1 MLQTFLAERHSANQ
15 YYHPE
20 TARRPRRAASELMW
34 EELSLCLVCETCD
47 YTVSP
52 LGPVR
57 SQRALHAIKDI
68 ERRHTLTHHSPEYW
82 RFSMTIIDESVGT
95 GGGGTCPTES
105 EFHIRL
111 YSTPGASHGLR
122 TAETTRW
129 RSAEVA
135 PPNS

>member
-1 MLQTFLAERHSANQ
+1 MLQTIRAERHSANQ
-15 YYHPE
+15 CYHPR
-20 TARRPRRAASELMW
+20 TRRLRAASELMW
-34 EELSLCLVCETCD
+34 EELSVWCVTCE

-52 LGPVR
+52 LGLVR

-68 ERRHTLTHHSPEYW
+68 ERRHTLTHHSPEYC

-95 GGGGTCPTES
+95 GGGGTCPTDS